1 MTSASASL
9 SGPGSGPG
17 LALPHLGGLARA
29 RLWLSYQRYGV
40 LLCGGG
46 VALPA
51 TIALLWPGLFWVW
64 IPLALLML
72 KPIGFGVTV
81 LRRWPRKLRATLIA
95 EHRMQRGRFRPE
107 SVKAYCG
114 DPCFRLVA
122 HEILTRAGMPA
133 AERRALVA
141 RLRAE
146 HEQSSR
152 VLLLVDHATGTVFT
166 VHGGGQVTEV
176 ARAQDPAALP
186 ESSRSGSG
194 PSRPDPLTA
203 TSSAPHHAALS
214 S

>member
-1 MTSASASL
+1 MTSASGAASGL
-9 SGPGSGPG
+9 ASG
-17 LALPHLGGLARA
+17 LALPRLGRLARA
-29 RLWLSYQRYGV
+29 RLWLSYQRYGL

-51 TIALLWPGLFWVW
+51 TVALLWPRLFWLW
-64 IPLALLML
+64 APLALLVL

-81 LRRWPRKLRATLIA
+81 LGRWPKKLRATLIA
-95 EHRMQRGRFRPE
+95 EHRMQRGRFRPA
-107 SVKAYCG
+107 SVKSYCG

-122 HEILTRAGMPA
+122 REILTRAGMPA

-166 VHGGGQVTEV
+166 VQGDQVTES
-176 ARAQDPAALP
+176 RAQDPDALS
-186 ESSRSGSG
+186 ETSRSGSG
-194 PSRPDPLTA
+194 PSCPDPSPA

>member
-1 MTSASASL
+1 MSDTAAPAL
-9 SGPGSGPG
+9 S
-17 LALPHLGGLARA
+17 LPHLGRLARA

-51 TIALLWPGLFWVW
+51 SIALVWPRLFWVW
-64 IPLALLML
+64 APLALLML

-81 LRRWPRKLRATLIA
+81 LGRWPKKLRATLIA

-107 SVKAYCG
+107 SVRSYCG

-122 HEILTRAGMPA
+122 HEVLTRAGMPA
-133 AERRALVA
+133 TERRALVA

-146 HEQSSR
+146 HEQRSR
-152 VLLLVDHATGTVFT
+152 VLLFVDHATGTVFT
-166 VHGGGQVTEV
+166 VQGSQVAEV
-176 ARAQDPAALP
+176 PRVQGPAAPP
-186 ESSRSGSG
+186 ESSSSGSG
-194 PSRPDPLTA
+194 RYCPDPSPA
-203 TSSAPHHAALS
+203 TSPASHHAALS